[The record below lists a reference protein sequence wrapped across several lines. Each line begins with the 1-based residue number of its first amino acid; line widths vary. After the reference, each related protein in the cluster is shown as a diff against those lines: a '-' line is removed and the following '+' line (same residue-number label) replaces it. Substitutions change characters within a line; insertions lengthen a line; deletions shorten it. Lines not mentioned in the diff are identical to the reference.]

1 MLHSKDTVTL
11 LELDL
16 THSHIASG
24 SAAGGIITLCQK
36 LTNIKVLNVEEC
48 SFETLSSQSV
58 AELVCLI
65 TNHSDK
71 CRHSTLYIFCH

>member
-48 SFETLSSQSV
+48 SFETLFR
-58 AELVCLI
+58 
-65 TNHSDK
+65 TNAVI
-71 CRHSTLYIFCH
+71 L